1 MTRERTS
8 TGASEAA
15 KRRGEPRGFQGAAGT
30 LAMKGIASLRMAVR
44 RARGEEGE
52 MAVLAGVME
61 GCWFADRATEAP
73 EGRWEM
79 ERLER
84 WR

>member
-1 MTRERTS
+1 
-8 TGASEAA
+8 
-15 KRRGEPRGFQGAAGT
+15 
-30 LAMKGIASLRMAVR
+30 MKGIASLRMAVR